1 MCHGQDAQEAGLD
14 LRTKAAMLKG
24 KAFVSGKPNESA
36 MIKRIISRQC
46 PPDKNIS
53 MAGIERMEGSEVKI
67 LRDWIAAGAP
77 EVKQTIESQEID
89 PKDRE
94 HWSFQPPQRPKVPQ
108 VANPS
113 AVRNA
118 IDALNSIN

>member
-77 EVKQTIESQEID
+77 EVKQTIEPQEID

-94 HWSFQPPQRPKVPQ
+94 HWSFLPPQRQIGRAHV
-108 VANPS
+108 
-113 AVRNA
+113 
-118 IDALNSIN
+118 